1 VPPGPVAW
9 GHYGVKARLT
19 YGVTVLTTPAASAPA
34 VGGLRRRR
42 LAGLALLM
50 VVLLAACIASIA
62 VGAKAIPLEGV
73 WHAVFTPTGTEDDI
87 VVRSL
92 RVPRTI
98 LGVMVGGALGL
109 AGALIQGHT
118 RNPLADPGLL
128 GVSNGAAFFVVIGIY
143 VFGVTSLFGY
153 VHFAFAGAL
162 AASVAV
168 FLLGSVGRGGPTP
181 VTLALAGAAVSAL
194 LAALT
199 SAVVLI
205 DVQTL
210 DAYRF
215 WAVGSLAGRE
225 LEIAGEVQWFLAG
238 GAAMGLAS
246 APALNALALGDDV
259 ARSLGHSVRRTRTQ
273 GVIAVTLLAGGA
285 TAACGPIAFVG
296 LVVPHIVRSFT
307 GPDYRWLLP
316 ASALAG
322 SALILLADVIGRV
335 VVRPGELQVGI
346 VLALIGGPFFI
357 WLVRRRKMVSI

>member
-1 VPPGPVAW
+1 MSVSAVAP
-9 GHYGVKARLT
+9 RLH
-19 YGVTVLTTPAASAPA
+19 GIQ
-34 VGGLRRRR
+34 RRR
-42 LAGLALLM
+42 LGVLG
-50 VVLLAACIASIA
+50 VLLAAVAIGVLLSITIGSKS
-62 VGAKAIPLEGV
+62 VPLADA
-73 WHAVFTPTGTEDDI
+73 WHAITAPTGTENDI
-87 VVRSL
+87 VIRSL
-92 RVPRTI
+92 RLPRTA
-98 LGVMVGGALGL
+98 LGVMAGIALGV
-109 AGALIQGHT
+109 AGALMQGHT

-128 GVSNGAAFFVVIGIY
+128 GVTNGAAFFVVIGIY
-143 VFGVTSLFGY
+143 VFGVGSLYGY
-153 VHFAFAGAL
+153 VWFAFAGAL

-215 WAVGSLAGRE
+215 WAVGSLAGRDV
-225 LEIAGEVQWFLAG
+225 EIAGQVIWFLGAG
-238 GAAMGLAS
+238 ALLGLAG
-246 APALNALALGDDV
+246 APALNALSLGEDV
-259 ARSLGHSVRRTRTQ
+259 ARSLGHSVQRTRVM
-273 GVIAVTLLAGGA
+273 GVVAITLLAGSA

-296 LVVPHIVRSFT
+296 LVVPHVVRSFT

-322 SALILLADVIGRV
+322 GALLLVADVIGRV

-346 VLALIGGPFFI
+346 VLALIGGPFFV
-357 WLVRRRKMVSI
+357 WLVRRRKMVAI

>member
-1 VPPGPVAW
+1 MW
-9 GHYGVKARLT
+9 GHYGVKASLT
-19 YGVTVLTTPAASAPA
+19 YGGSVLTTPAAPAPA
-34 VGGLRRRR
+34 ISGLRRRR
-42 LAGLALLM
+42 LAGLAMLAA
-50 VVLLAACIASIA
+50 VLLVACLASIA
-62 VGAKAIPLEGV
+62 VGAKAIPLDGV
-73 WHAVFTPTGTEDDI
+73 WHAVFTPTGLEDDI

-92 RVPRTI
+92 RVPRTL
-98 LGVMVGGALGL
+98 LGVLAGAALGL

-128 GVSNGAAFFVVIGIY
+128 GVTNGAAFFVVIGIY
-143 VFGVTSLFGY
+143 AFGVTNLYGY
-153 VHFAFAGAL
+153 VWFAFAGAL
-162 AASVAV
+162 VASVAV
-168 FLLGSVGRGGPTP
+168 FVLGSVGRGGPTP

-199 SAVVLI
+199 SAVILV

-225 LEIAGEVQWFLAG
+225 VEIAGQVQWFLLAG
-238 GAAMGLAS
+238 AVIGLAS
-246 APALNALALGDDV
+246 APALNALSLGDDV
-259 ARSLGHSVRRTRTQ
+259 ARSLGHSVRRTRTM
-273 GVIAVTLLAGGA
+273 GIVAITLLAGSA

-322 SALILLADVIGRV
+322 AALLLVADVIGRV

-346 VLALIGGPFFI
+346 VLALIGGPFFV
-357 WLVRRRKMVSI
+357 WLVRRRKMVAI

>member
-1 VPPGPVAW
+1 
-9 GHYGVKARLT
+9 
-19 YGVTVLTTPAASAPA
+19 VTVLTTPAAPAPA

-92 RVPRTI
+92 RVPRTLLGI
-98 LGVMVGGALGL
+98 LAGGALGL

-118 RNPLADPGLL
+118 RNPLADSGLL
-128 GVSNGAAFFVVIGIY
+128 GVNAGAAFLVVIGIY
-143 VFGVTSLFGY
+143 AFGVTSLYGY
-153 VHFAFAGAL
+153 VWFAFAGAL
-162 AASVAV
+162 VASVAV
-168 FLLGSVGRGGPTP
+168 FVLGSVGRGGPTP
-181 VTLALAGAAVSAL
+181 VALALAGTAVSAL

-199 SAVVLI
+199 SAVILI

-225 LEIAGEVQWFLAG
+225 AEVAWQVMWFLYP
-238 GAAMGLAS
+238 GLYIAFRS

-259 ARSLGHSVRRTRTQ
+259 ARSLGHSVRRTRVE
-273 GVIAVTLLAGGA
+273 GVVAITLLAGGA

-296 LVVPHIVRSFT
+296 LVVPHIVRAFT

-316 ASALAG
+316 ASVLAG

-357 WLVRRRKMVSI
+357 WLVRRRKMVAI

>member
-1 VPPGPVAW
+1 V
-9 GHYGVKARLT
+9 
-19 YGVTVLTTPAASAPA
+19 
-34 VGGLRRRR
+34 RR
-42 LAGLALLM
+42 LAGLALLA
-50 VVLLAACIASIA
+50 VVLVGACLASIA
-62 VGAKAIPLEGV
+62 VGAKAIPLGGV
-73 WHAVFTPTGTEDDI
+73 WHAVFTPTGLEDDI

-92 RVPRTI
+92 RMPRTL
-98 LGVMVGGALGL
+98 LGVLAGGALGL

-128 GVSNGAAFFVVIGIY
+128 GVTNGAAFFVVIGIY
-143 VFGVTSLFGY
+143 VFGVGSLYGY
-153 VHFAFAGAL
+153 VWFAFAGAL

-215 WAVGSLAGRE
+215 WAVGSLAGRDV
-225 LEIAGEVQWFLAG
+225 EIAGQVIWFLGAG
-238 GAAMGLAS
+238 ALLGLAG
-246 APALNALALGDDV
+246 APALNALSLGEDV
-259 ARSLGHSVRRTRTQ
+259 ARSLGHSVQRTRVM
-273 GVIAVTLLAGGA
+273 GVVAITLLAGSA

-296 LVVPHIVRSFT
+296 LVVPHVVRSFT

-322 SALILLADVIGRV
+322 GALLLVADVIGRV

-346 VLALIGGPFFI
+346 VLALIGGPFFV
-357 WLVRRRKMVSI
+357 WLVRRRKMVAI

>member
-1 VPPGPVAW
+1 MAEHGVLTPVAPPPVP
-9 GHYGVKARLT
+9 G
-19 YGVTVLTTPAASAPA
+19 S
-34 VGGLRRRR
+34 LRRRR
-42 LAGLALLM
+42 LLGLALLVAVL
-50 VVLLAACIASIA
+50 VVCCLASIA

-73 WHAVFTPTGTEDDI
+73 WHALVNPTGTEDDI

-92 RVPRTI
+92 RIPRT
-98 LGVMVGGALGL
+98 VVGLLAGAALGL

-128 GVSNGAAFFVVIGIY
+128 GINNGAALFVVTGIY
-143 VFGVTSLFGY
+143 AFGVTTLVGY
-153 VHFAFAGAL
+153 VWFAFAGAL
-162 AASVAV
+162 VASVAV
-168 FLLGSVGRGGPTP
+168 FVLGSVGRGGPTP

-199 SAVVLI
+199 SSVILI
-205 DVQTL
+205 DVQSL

-215 WAVGSLAGRE
+215 WAVGSIAGRDT
-225 LEIAGEVQWFLAG
+225 AVVGQVQWFLLAG
-238 GAAMGLAS
+238 LLIGLVG

-259 ARSLGHSVRRTRTQ
+259 ARSLGHSVLRTRVF
-273 GVIAVTLLAGGA
+273 GIVAITLLAGSA

-296 LVVPHIVRSFT
+296 LVVPHVVRAVT

-322 SALILLADVIGRV
+322 ATLLLAADVIGRV

-346 VLALIGGPFFI
+346 VLALVGGPFFV
-357 WLVRRRKMVSI
+357 WLVRRRKMVAV

>member
-1 VPPGPVAW
+1 MS
-9 GHYGVKARLT
+9 
-19 YGVTVLTTPAASAPA
+19 VLTTPAVPAPA

-42 LAGLALLM
+42 LAGLAM
-50 VVLLAACIASIA
+50 LAAVLVVCFLASIA

-73 WHAVFTPTGTEDDI
+73 WHALFTPTGTEDDI

-92 RVPRTI
+92 RVPRTL
-98 LGVMVGGALGL
+98 LGVLAGGALGL

-143 VFGVTSLFGY
+143 AFGVTSLYGY
-153 VHFAFAGAL
+153 VWFAFAGAL
-162 AASVAV
+162 VASVSV

-225 LEIAGEVQWFLAG
+225 VEIAGQVQWFLLAG
-238 GAAMGLAS
+238 ALIGLAS

-259 ARSLGHSVRRTRTQ
+259 ARSLGHSVRRTRTV
-273 GVIAVTLLAGGA
+273 GVVAVTLLAGAA

-296 LVVPHIVRSFT
+296 LVVPHIVRAFT

-322 SALILLADVIGRV
+322 AALLLLADVIGRV
-335 VVRPGELQVGI
+335 VVRPGELAAGI
-346 VLALIGGPFFI
+346 VLALVGGPFFI
-357 WLVRRRKMVSI
+357 WLVRRRKMVAI